1 MSFIDQSLEKNI
13 LPDWLIRIGIR
24 RLLRERLASEREPDA
39 EGQCR
44 KLQSMVAGL
53 REMPIAINTAA
64 ANTQHYEVPT
74 AFFQRCL
81 GSHLKYSSGLWDDTT
96 RNLDDAEASMLR
108 LTCERA
114 QIEDGCQVL
123 ELGCG
128 WGSLTLWMACLL
140 YTSPSPRD
148 QRGSGMAASG

>member
-81 GSHLKYSSGLWDDTT
+81 GSCTGTRPRPAAVAAPSLPRPLALCLSFSPMTSTPRPLSS
-96 RNLDDAEASMLR
+96 R
-108 LTCERA
+108 
-114 QIEDGCQVL
+114 
-123 ELGCG
+123 
-128 WGSLTLWMACLL
+128 
-140 YTSPSPRD
+140 
-148 QRGSGMAASG
+148 